1 MTTLDILLWVIAV
14 AMIVIGLAG
23 TVLPVLPGVA
33 LIFGGIALAAWID
46 GFARISLWVVL
57 VLGVLAAIA
66 FAVDYLAAVLGAKRA
81 GASRLAV
88 LGAAIGAVVG
98 LFAGLIGV
106 VVLPFVGAV
115 LGEFIAR
122 RDAGRQQQKEGLAFA
137 CASDRNAPASAAR
150 SFVALRNMVAA
161 AAGGGQDGERGWRSR
176 RIG

>member
-1 MTTLDILLWVIAV
+1 MATLDILLWVIAV

-23 TVLPVLPGVA
+23 TVLPVLPGA
-33 LIFGGIALAAWID
+33 PLIFGGIALAAWID
-46 GFARISLWVVL
+46 GFARISVWIVL

-115 LGEFIAR
+115 IGEFVAQ
-122 RDAGRQQQKEGLAFA
+122 RDVWRAGRVGFATWIGLAVGTAVKVAIAFTMVGV
-137 CASDRNAPASAAR
+137 
-150 SFVALRNMVAA
+150 FIVALLV
-161 AAGGGQDGERGWRSR
+161 
-176 RIG
+176 

>member
-1 MTTLDILLWVIAV
+1 MATLDILLWVIAV

-23 TVLPVLPGVA
+23 TVLPVLPGVV

-66 FAVDYLAAVLGAKRA
+66 FAVDYLAAVLGAQRA

-115 LGEFIAR
+115 IGEFVAR
-122 RDAGRQQQKEGLAFA
+122 RDVGRAGRVGFATWIGLAVGTAVKVAIAFTMVGV
-137 CASDRNAPASAAR
+137 
-150 SFVALRNMVAA
+150 FVAALLL
-161 AAGGGQDGERGWRSR
+161 
-176 RIG
+176 

>member
-1 MTTLDILLWVIAV
+1 MATLDILLWVIAV

-23 TVLPVLPGVA
+23 TVLPVLPGA
-33 LIFGGIALAAWID
+33 PLIFGGIALAAWID
-46 GFARISLWVVL
+46 GFARISVWIVL

-98 LFAGLIGV
+98 LLAGLVGV

-115 LGEFIAR
+115 IGEFVAQ
-122 RDAGRQQQKEGLAFA
+122 RDVWRAGRVGFATWIGLAVGTAVKVAIAFTMVGV
-137 CASDRNAPASAAR
+137 
-150 SFVALRNMVAA
+150 FIVALLV
-161 AAGGGQDGERGWRSR
+161 
-176 RIG
+176 